1 MKKLMTIVMLM
12 SLMVS
17 LSSCRCLLVYLAF
30 GGSVLGIDQC
40 LIDAAFHSN
49 LGDAMYGENPA
60 VTLNETNAGQTGTSS
75 SEQGGDNQQE
85 EDTGSSF
92 RDILSSPRFTL
103 GPSLSWLGG
112 DKEDSEKFPAKPG
125 FQLGATWQ
133 VPVGNRINV
142 EPGLLYSNRGLGYE
156 SEESGTYEPGVPSYN
171 YSYGQKKRLHYLEL
185 PIFVSTR
192 IAEGFEVYGG
202 PQVGFLLGAKVV
214 NESNGETTSTEKGT
228 DGFKKV
234 DVGLAAGVRY
244 NIPNTQFG
252 VSLGYYHGFTN
263 LSSNEYSG
271 YGYDGPKYYTNA
283 ARVGVCYTY
292 HGSPKKKTAG
302 TGRKVD

>member
-1 MKKLMTIVMLM
+1 MKKIMTVIVFT
-12 SLMVS
+12 SLMFS
-17 LSSCRCLLVYLAF
+17 LSSCGCLMVLLWGLGEDEFEECLVMEAF
-30 GGSVLGIDQC
+30 GEALS
-40 LIDAAFHSN
+40 DALFSP
-49 LGDAMYGENPA
+49 GPPM
-60 VTLNETNAGQTGTSS
+60 VILNETNTSS
-75 SEQGGDNQQE
+75 SEQGGDNQRDE
-85 EDTGSSF
+85 ETGSSL

-142 EPGLLYSNRGLGYE
+142 EPGLLYANRGLGYE
-156 SEESGTYEPGVPSYN
+156 SEESGTYEPGVPSYD

-185 PIFVSTR
+185 PIFVSTK

-263 LSSNEYSG
+263 LSANEYSG

-283 ARVGVCYTY
+283 ARLGVYYAY
-292 HGSPKKKTAG
+292 HGSPKKKTAS
-302 TGRKVD
+302 TGRKVN